1 MIRCAGRIAL
11 DAGNGVS
18 SPKNFELTSLWPSLS
33 FPVCSWVGR
42 SGLLPIRHPDSSPTP
57 MRGRLGPQGRFAR
70 DGARHGRTSFRTRE
84 GRKISALG
92 RTGVPTVLE
101 TPRILDLVGTAQR
114 AAPGVPL
121 LIRGEPGVGKDIL
134 ARLIH
139 AATARHP
146 NSFIK
151 VNCGGQ
157 PEDRVEADL
166 FGHEMGACPLALR
179 QRLGSFE
186 FAHHGTVYL
195 EEIGALPRTLVP
207 KLLYVLRTGKFSRT
221 GGPEIIWVGGRVI
234 ASTVQSGPT
243 GGDDDLWQELHRLN
257 VVELRIPP
265 LRQRRDE
272 IPVFASFFLEQFNRR
287 HRQDVRLCSDAMA
300 TFMEHSWPGNIRE
313 LEETVHRLV
322 VGGAM
327 SPVP

>member
-11 DAGNGVS
+11 DAGNRVS

-42 SGLLPIRHPDSSPTP
+42 SGLLSIRHPDSSPTP

-101 TPRILDLVGTAQR
+101 TPRILDLVATAQR

-139 AATARHP
+139 AASARQP
-146 NSFIK
+146 YSFIK
-151 VNCGGQ
+151 VNCAVQ
-157 PEDRVEADL
+157 PADRREANL
-166 FGHEMGACPLALR
+166 FGHEKGTSPVALR
-179 QRLGSFE
+179 RRIGGFE
-186 FAHHGTVYL
+186 FANHGTMYL
-195 EEIGALPRTLVP
+195 DEIGALPPALVS
-207 KLLYVLRTGKFSRT
+207 KL
-221 GGPEIIWVGGRVI
+221 
-234 ASTVQSGPT
+234 
-243 GGDDDLWQELHRLN
+243 
-257 VVELRIPP
+257 
-265 LRQRRDE
+265 
-272 IPVFASFFLEQFNRR
+272 
-287 HRQDVRLCSDAMA
+287 
-300 TFMEHSWPGNIRE
+300 
-313 LEETVHRLV
+313 
-322 VGGAM
+322 
-327 SPVP
+327 